1 MFGFRGF
8 GRARHRGGLA
18 GGGLRSALL
27 TGAGML
33 AWRWWKN
40 RQAARQNN
48 PDPIGRDPRQSYD
61 TGQTSQGGGS
71 F

>member
-1 MFGFRGF
+1 MFGFGSRRRVRNETF
-8 GRARHRGGLA
+8 GPSR
-18 GGGLRSALL
+18 LRNALL
-27 TGAGML
+27 AGAGML

-48 PDPIGRDPRQSYD
+48 PGPIGRDPRQSYD
-61 TGQTSQGGGS
+61 TGQSNQGGGS